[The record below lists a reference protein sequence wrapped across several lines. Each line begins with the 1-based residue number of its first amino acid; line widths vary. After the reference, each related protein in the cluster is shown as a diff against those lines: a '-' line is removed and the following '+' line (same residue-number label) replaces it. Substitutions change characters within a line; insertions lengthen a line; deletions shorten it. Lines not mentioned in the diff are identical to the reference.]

1 MHDFP
6 NEVEF
11 LRLNKGNDMKIMG
24 WRPPQRPEWLKQIMK
39 TPGPIRVQLLL
50 LLILTT
56 SSVLSTGLQI
66 SRTVGNIS
74 GGSTSSKNESLEVE
88 VEGLRLKVTGV
99 NTTEAVRN
107 LKKILSSLELEYSD
121 ERSYPFTLQ
130 PDGSITPRP
139 NNSLSTMY

>member
-1 MHDFP
+1 MVNDFP

-24 WRPPQRPEWLKQIMK
+24 WTPPQRPQWVKEIMRI
-39 TPGPIRVQLLL
+39 PGPMRVQLLL

-74 GGSTSSKNESLEVE
+74 GGSTSSKNESLEVADAGGR
-88 VEGLRLKVTGV
+88 VRVTGKH
-99 NTTEAVRN
+99 TTEVLRN
-107 LKKILSSLELEYSD
+107 LMKTGNAWGIVVSREKSSA
-121 ERSYPFTLQ
+121 
-130 PDGSITPRP
+130 
-139 NNSLSTMY
+139 STEAKGK

>member
-24 WRPPQRPEWLKQIMK
+24 WTPPQRPQWVKEIMRI
-39 TPGPIRVQLLL
+39 PGPMRVQLLL

-74 GGSTSSKNESLEVE
+74 GGSTSSKNESLEVADAGGR
-88 VEGLRLKVTGV
+88 VKVTGKH
-99 NTTEAVRN
+99 TTEVLRN
-107 LKKILSSLELEYSD
+107 LTRTGNAWGIVVSREKSSASTPPSD
-121 ERSYPFTLQ
+121 K
-130 PDGSITPRP
+130 
-139 NNSLSTMY
+139 

>member
-66 SRTVGNIS
+66 SRMVGNTS
-74 GGSTSSKNESLEVE
+74 GGSTSSKNESLEVADAGGR
-88 VEGLRLKVTGV
+88 VRVTGKH
-99 NTTEAVRN
+99 TTEVLRN
-107 LKKILSSLELEYSD
+107 LMKTGNAWGIVVSREKSSASTPPSD
-121 ERSYPFTLQ
+121 K
-130 PDGSITPRP
+130 
-139 NNSLSTMY
+139 